1 MRFLILTFCFNLLLG
16 SKLLLSSDYQ
26 EMRENL
32 RALDHR
38 LDNLLESMSTNANQ
52 ESKISLGPKTDVDV
66 PSIEKS
72 KNIKNNDLGGWDL
85 FVLRELA
92 LRHSPELLI
101 KKAEISE
108 FEKEVSVSKFGYYPT
123 ASAKVSYND
132 YAKISQFETYSEPE
146 PYKTFSYGL
155 DGRWTLYNGFK
166 TRKQVEQANL
176 ELDKS
181 RISLIF
187 EEQEVLKN
195 LTNHFFT
202 ALSSQAKLK
211 FLPEIEEV
219 INQRLSVY
227 KKQLSSGVVDS
238 LLVNNAV
245 RDLENMRSQS
255 LESKLSMEL
264 AKAEMNLLLDTDEK
278 FWGNQDIF
286 ISPRDFK
293 VDSIFKIEDSISGK
307 LGQAGIDIAK
317 SKYELIESEAS
328 PVLELIASTA
338 HNSRNRLAFDSTGH
352 EVTFGLNLS
361 VPISG
366 RFLTRRKLEKAK
378 YEINKSE
385 LLKNKLIKQQRNQF
399 ETENFK
405 LVQSEKT
412 LKLQEELWK
421 LQKERLDNIMSMFSK
436 RMSDKSVI
444 LMEKETLLRREMALE
459 LSRLSYMKQKYI
471 LELIN

>member
-38 LDNLLESMSTNANQ
+38 LDNLLESMSPNANQ
-52 ESKISLGPKTDVDV
+52 ESKISLGPKADVDV

-278 FWGNQDIF
+278 FWENQDSF

>member
-1 MRFLILTFCFNLLLG
+1 MRFFILTFCFNFLLG
-16 SKLLLSSDYQ
+16 SKLLISSDYQ

-32 RALDHR
+32 RELDHR
-38 LDNLLESMSTNANQ
+38 LDNLLESMPPNANQ
-52 ESKISLGPKTDVDV
+52 ESKISPSPKTDVDV
-66 PSIEKS
+66 PNIQKS
-72 KNIKNNDLGGWDL
+72 KYIKNNDLGGWDL

-101 KKAEISE
+101 KKAETSE

-123 ASAKVSYND
+123 ASAKVSFND

-166 TRKQVEQANL
+166 TRKQVKQANL
-176 ELDKS
+176 ELDRS

-187 EEQEVLKN
+187 EEQAVLKK

-202 ALSSQAKLK
+202 ALSSQVKLK

-255 LESKLSMEL
+255 LESELSMEL

-278 FWGNQDIF
+278 FWGNQDSF
-286 ISPRDFK
+286 ILPRDFK
-293 VDSIFKIEDSISGK
+293 IDSIFKIEDSISGK

-378 YEINKSE
+378 HEINKSV
-385 LLKNKLIKQQRNQF
+385 LLKNKLTKQQRNQF

-459 LSRLSYMKQKYI
+459 LSRLSYIKQKYI
-471 LELIN
+471 LDLIN

>member
-38 LDNLLESMSTNANQ
+38 LDNLLESMSPNANQ
-52 ESKISLGPKTDVDV
+52 ESKISLGPKTDVEFA
-66 PSIEKS
+66 SIEKS

-278 FWGNQDIF
+278 FWENQDSF